1 MRQNSLHENEEIM
14 YAYFKGILTE
24 KYIESIVVEVE
35 NIGYNIKVSQGTVAM
50 LPPVGEM
57 IKVYTYTSVREDA
70 IQLYGFLSKDDLDIF
85 KLLINVNGIGPKGG
99 QSILSVM
106 SADELR
112 FAIVSGDAKMIAK
125 APGIGA
131 KTAQR
136 VILDMKDKVSLE
148 DAFAAEKESM
158 QAGSS
163 APLSDAVREAVE
175 ALTALGYGSTEA
187 VRAVKSVENA
197 SDLSVETLLKQALK
211 YLI

>member
-1 MRQNSLHENEEIM
+1 M

-148 DAFAAEKESM
+148 DAFAAEKETM

-197 SDLSVETLLKQALK
+197 SDLSVEILLKQALK

>member
-1 MRQNSLHENEEIM
+1 M

-148 DAFAAEKESM
+148 DAFAAEKETM

>member
-1 MRQNSLHENEEIM
+1 M

-50 LPPVGEM
+50 LPPIGEM

-158 QAGSS
+158 QTGSS